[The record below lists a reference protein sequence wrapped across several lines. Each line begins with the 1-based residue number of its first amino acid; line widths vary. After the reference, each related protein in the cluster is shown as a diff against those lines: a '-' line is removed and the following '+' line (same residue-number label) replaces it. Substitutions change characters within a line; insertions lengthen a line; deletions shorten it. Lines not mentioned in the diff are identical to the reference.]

1 MLRLRGDRKPGVPL
15 RLGQHGQGGVF
26 VQFATLAEVQF
37 ACISIMLR
45 LRRPGAPPISGLQ
58 TTLRTNDEM

>member
-15 RLGQHGQGGVF
+15 RLGQHGQGGVS

-37 ACISIMLR
+37 AYSIMLR

-58 TTLRTNDEM
+58 NTLRGEDDV